1 VTEYAKSKWGY
12 RHIILATV
20 WMLYIVNFLDRMSV
34 LTFLPYIQK
43 DLHLS
48 VVQTGWLA
56 SIFFFGYACAQ
67 FIAGTLA
74 DRIGPKK
81 TMTIAIWIFTIVTGL
96 TGFVRTF
103 WQFFVLRLGLALGE
117 GQHLAP
123 AMRMV
128 ANWFPRDEKARATG
142 FFSTSWTVA
151 YIVTPIFAT
160 QLSAIFFH
168 GAWRPIFFLLC
179 IPGSIGIFCLMKF
192 AHDSP
197 KVMQERGKVSKEEY
211 ELITSSTQTTITTSV
226 EEKRYSSKLFL
237 TDAPFYLYSLGMFL
251 YMMINWGLNVWL
263 TTFLVRQHGFN
274 IKAMGFIAAMPFVA
288 AIVAN
293 IVGGAAADSKFFRGR
308 ARFVTVLSFLFVIP
322 TFLMIGHAAK
332 GQTTLLLAGLLL
344 EGFFFN
350 MPYAVVYSFPAM
362 RYPKEVVG
370 RVIGYS
376 NGFAQFGAFI
386 SPLISSYLVIER
398 ADKSYYFGNV
408 FIFWTILAVAAMV
421 AFALS
426 KEKPVENASEFEL
439 KPVAKL
445 QTVTAS
451 AR

>member
-1 VTEYAKSKWGY
+1 MTENGSSKWGH
-12 RHIILATV
+12 RHIILAVV

-43 DLHLS
+43 DLRLT

-96 TGFVRTF
+96 TGFVRSF
-103 WQFFVLRLGLALGE
+103 WQFFALRLGLALGE

-128 ANWFPRDEKARATG
+128 ANWFPRQEKARATG

-151 YIVTPIFAT
+151 YIITPIFAT

-179 IPGSIGIFCLMKF
+179 IPGTIGIICLWKF
-192 AHDSP
+192 ADDSP
-197 KVMQERGKVSKEEY
+197 KVMFERGKISKAEY
-211 ELITSSTQTTITTSV
+211 ELIDSSTQTSGSVTQTTPSV
-226 EEKRYSSKLFL
+226 AEKKYSSRLFL
-237 TDAPFYLYSLGMFL
+237 TDVPFYLYSLGMFL

-293 IVGGAAADSKFFRGR
+293 LVGGALADSKLFRGR
-308 ARFVTVLSFLFVIP
+308 ARFLTSICFLAVIP
-322 TFLMIGHAAK
+322 AFLMIGHAAK
-332 GQTTLLLAGLLL
+332 GQTSLLLIGLLL

-350 MPYAVVYSFPAM
+350 MPYAVVYSFPSM

-376 NGFAQFGAFI
+376 NGFAQFGAFF
-386 SPLISSYLVIER
+386 SPLVSSYLVIVR
-398 ADKSYYFGNV
+398 PDKSYYFGNV
-408 FIFWTILAVAAMV
+408 FLFWTGLAVIAIF
-421 AFALS
+421 AFAFS
-426 KEKPVENASEFEL
+426 KEKPMENTSSS
-439 KPVAKL
+439 K
-445 QTVTAS
+445 
-451 AR
+451 